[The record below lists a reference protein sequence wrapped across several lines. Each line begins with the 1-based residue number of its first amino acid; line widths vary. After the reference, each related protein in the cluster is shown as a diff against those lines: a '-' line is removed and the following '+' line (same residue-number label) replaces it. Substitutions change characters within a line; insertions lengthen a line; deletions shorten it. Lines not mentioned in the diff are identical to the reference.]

1 VRGGGPDPASSGF
14 LPFFQCLG
22 EIAKTCNQFYALS
35 GQVRQA
41 LPLLEQA
48 MQLSEAMGIKA
59 TQALGVAAL
68 SEASLLAGRRDE
80 ALPLAGRALA
90 CSSDLKQHG
99 HQAWILRLLGE
110 IAAHRHPPEA
120 EQTEASYRQ
129 ALSLAE
135 ELDMRP
141 LQAHCHRGLG
151 LLYAATGQ
159 SEQARGCTH
168 HRH

>member
-1 VRGGGPDPASSGF
+1 
-14 LPFFQCLG
+14 
-22 EIAKTCNQFYALS
+22 
-35 GQVRQA
+35 
-41 LPLLEQA
+41 

-68 SEASLLAGRRDE
+68 SEAYLLAGRRDE
-80 ALPLAGRALA
+80 ALPLAGRALV

-99 HQAWILRLLGE
+99 HQAHREGIRGLVGE
-110 IAAHRHPPEA
+110 TAALRHPPEP
-120 EQTEASYRQ
+120 EQPDAYYRQ

-135 ELDMRP
+135 ELDIRP
-141 LQAHCHRGLG
+141 LQANCHRGLA

>member
-1 VRGGGPDPASSGF
+1 
-14 LPFFQCLG
+14 
-22 EIAKTCNQFYALS
+22 
-35 GQVRQA
+35 
-41 LPLLEQA
+41 

-68 SEASLLAGRRDE
+68 SEASLLAGRIDE

-120 EQTEASYRQ
+120 EQTEASYR
-129 ALSLAE
+129 
-135 ELDMRP
+135 
-141 LQAHCHRGLG
+141 
-151 LLYAATGQ
+151 
-159 SEQARGCTH
+159 
-168 HRH
+168 

>member
-1 VRGGGPDPASSGF
+1 
-14 LPFFQCLG
+14 
-22 EIAKTCNQFYALS
+22 
-35 GQVRQA
+35 
-41 LPLLEQA
+41 

-99 HQAWILRLLGE
+99 HPASILRLLGE

-141 LQAHCHRGLG
+141 PPGPLPSRPGDAV
-151 LLYAATGQ
+151 AVTGQ

>member
-1 VRGGGPDPASSGF
+1 
-14 LPFFQCLG
+14 
-22 EIAKTCNQFYALS
+22 
-35 GQVRQA
+35 
-41 LPLLEQA
+41 
-48 MQLSEAMGIKA
+48 MQLSEAMRIKA

-68 SEASLLAGRRDE
+68 SEAYLLAGRRDE
-80 ALPLAGRALA
+80 ALPLAGRALV
-90 CSSDLKQHG
+90 CPSDLKQHG

-120 EQTEASYRQ
+120 EQAEAYYRQ

-135 ELDMRP
+135 ELGMRP

-151 LLYAATGQ
+151 LLYATTGQ